1 MALDNFKPIIWSD
14 SIFMSYDE
22 AMVFAP
28 LTNRQYE
35 QDLLT
40 QGDKVKIMEIG
51 DMEVQDYTGA
61 DMTFTDV
68 DDAAKFIEITEQKAL
83 PKQIDD
89 VDAVQANVSVM
100 GEVTRKM
107 GVAMAREIDTF
118 IAGLVSEAG
127 IVDGTEAS
135 PISITSANVTE
146 YFSEVYKE
154 MDESNCPTDGR
165 VAVVPPWMAQ
175 KLTLAKIDKD
185 TNNSAVLTSG
195 YVGTYMG
202 FDVYSSNN
210 ITRSGT
216 TWYKP
221 MFFLRGNSIAFIEQI
236 AKVEAGRREASF
248 KDYVKMLAV
257 YGGKVI
263 RPSSLKTIICAPG
276 AES

>member
-35 QDLLT
+35 NDLLT
-40 QGDKVKIMEIG
+40 QGDKVKILEIG
-51 DMEVQDYTGA
+51 DMEVQDYDGS

-68 DDAAKFIEITEQKAL
+68 DDAAKFIDITEQKAL

-118 IAGLVSEAG
+118 LAGMVSEAG
-127 IVDGTEAS
+127 IVGVGTEDS
-135 PISITSANVTE
+135 PVSITSANVTE

-185 TNNSAVLTSG
+185 TDNSSVLTSG

-221 MFFLRGNSIAFIEQI
+221 MFFLRGNSIAFVEQI
-236 AKVEAGRREASF
+236 AKVEGGRREASF
-248 KDYVKMLAV
+248 KDYVKNACC
-257 YGGKVI
+257 I
-263 RPSSLKTIICAPG
+263 RSEGCKTLFSENYHLRPRF
-276 AES
+276 